1 MWCAWHF
8 RLTIHG
14 IHVWIIWTLWT
25 NIFRMTIDSTSWLGM
40 KFVIL
45 VVCHDIFDFVLAFA
59 YMKPWCAYHILQYAC
74 PNCKTI
80 LVQERSTSNC
90 ILCQQLCLWNHYV
103 IFFPFCCFM
112 HVGFDGLGVDIG
124 FLQLV
129 LKHME
134 KEGVQQT
141 WAIVLVY

>member
-1 MWCAWHF
+1 
-8 RLTIHG
+8 
-14 IHVWIIWTLWT
+14 
-25 NIFRMTIDSTSWLGM
+25 
-40 KFVIL
+40 
-45 VVCHDIFDFVLAFA
+45 
-59 YMKPWCAYHILQYAC
+59 
-74 PNCKTI
+74 
-80 LVQERSTSNC
+80 
-90 ILCQQLCLWNHYV
+90 
-103 IFFPFCCFM
+103 M